1 MAEKIVIDFEI
12 NVKEALQNIT
22 DAKVAL
28 AGLRE
33 EQKAL
38 QKEILKGTATDDMKK
53 RFGELTVEIRELTGV
68 INTNNREIQNQIKV
82 QESAQ
87 GSLASYRAQIKNLK
101 QAYAELSEEERNGA
115 KGKELITKMD
125 SLTNSAKA
133 AEWQLQGVPKGL
145 SKTVAAMS
153 QVNFG
158 AGRAAAGVAQIG
170 KAFKALMAN
179 PIVLFIGA
187 IVAVI
192 KKLIDSFKKNDA
204 AMTTLKSSMA
214 GLKAILSVVEK
225 AFQAIV
231 NVVAKVIGA
240 VGDFAKKV
248 VSLIPGMKEYVDAQ
262 EDIVESTDRL
272 EESQRKYAVESAK
285 REAEISELRNKST
298 ESEKY
303 TVEQR
308 RDFLKQALDLE
319 KQDAQEKKALA
330 EERLRIAQEEALGE
344 IGYTEM
350 TEEAWEMLSDE
361 QKDTLTELQVAVT
374 QTTTEFN
381 NATRRMTS
389 QLNSFDK
396 EIKKEREEQAK
407 AAAQAAKERAK
418 NEKAAL
424 RELEDLTI
432 SAMKN
437 MQEKEEA
444 ETRVSYNR
452 RIEDLKE
459 RIKTE
464 KNLTKKAKEA
474 LNAEIVLLE
483 GELQEKL
490 GDIDKK
496 YTEERLNR
504 TKELYKQFYDELLKT
519 KPGDIELQVK
529 ISDFG
534 FQTQIDAIKKRNE
547 EINKLL
553 KTASGEEEIA
563 LKNELSMNNAIIG
576 LIEKNA
582 ERAANKIRYE
592 GETAKEAVL
601 KANEELTAEIED
613 NKLLGIY
620 YNNEVEKSRIFEEQ
634 SRRRLQTAQD
644 EVTRLKS
651 MTDEEIQA
659 VYNTQEE
666 YTNAVLNAENVAIQA
681 ENDLAAAMRNT
692 NTAIQEQQQNML
704 DAYSAL
710 ASATNTLM
718 SGFENLFNTLAEGDD
733 KYAAYAKAMALTQV
747 MVSTAVS
754 IAYAVEGAVKAAKD
768 TGPLAAIMLAVNIV
782 AMVGAV
788 VGAIAQATSILK
800 KTTKPQKPKFA
811 TGGPVEEGLVGGTT
825 STRTDDT
832 VDAKLSVGEF
842 VIKSSSV
849 KSIGVANLNAMNKT
863 GMLPVSTT
871 TPQSTNQFS
880 MEAFRDIMVE
890 AMEEVHPQ
898 VSVKEITS
906 VQQSIQVKEELAK
919 Y

>member
-1 MAEKIVIDFEI
+1 MAEKIIIDFEI

-68 INTNNREIQNQIKV
+68 INTNNRAIQNEIKV

-308 RDFLKQALDLE
+308 RDFLKQALELE

-344 IGYTEM
+344 IGFTQM

-374 QTTTEFN
+374 QTATEFN

-407 AAAQAAKERAK
+407 AAREAAKERAK

-432 SAMKN
+432 EAMKN
-437 MQEKEEA
+437 LQAKEE
-444 ETRVSYNR
+444 EQTRVSYR
-452 RIEDLKE
+452 RQIEDLKE
-459 RIKTE
+459 KLKTE
-464 KNLTKKAKEA
+464 KNLSKAAKEA
-474 LNAEIVLLE
+474 INAEIVLLE
-483 GELQEKL
+483 GQLQIKL
-490 GDIDKK
+490 GEIDKK

-529 ISDFG
+529 ISDFN

-547 EINKLL
+547 EIKKLL
-553 KTASGEEEIA
+553 QTASGEEEIA

-592 GETAKEAVL
+592 GQTAKEAVI
-601 KANEELTAEIED
+601 KANEELTAEIRD
-613 NKLLGIY
+613 NELLGIY

-634 SRRRLQTAQD
+634 ARRRLKTAED

-651 MTDEEIQA
+651 MSQEEIQA
-659 VYNTQEE
+659 MYGSTEE
-666 YTNAVLNAENVAIQA
+666 YDKAVNEATLKAVQSQNE
-681 ENDLAAAMRNT
+681 LAAAMRNT

-811 TGGPVEEGLVGGTT
+811 EGGPVEEGLVGGTT
-825 STRTDDT
+825 STRKDDT